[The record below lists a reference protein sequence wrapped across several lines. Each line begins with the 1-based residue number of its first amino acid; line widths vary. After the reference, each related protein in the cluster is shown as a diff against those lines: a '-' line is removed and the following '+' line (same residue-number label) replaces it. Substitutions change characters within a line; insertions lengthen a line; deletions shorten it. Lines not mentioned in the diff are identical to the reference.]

1 MLLGGQKVNWTGIC
15 FSVDKNVFHIR
26 GSIFPLKNLE
36 SNSLFFETKP

>member
-15 FSVDKNVFHIR
+15 FSVDVFYIR